1 MKEGMENLIPEILT
15 SKSSAAVTI
24 QDWVDDYP
32 NLSKAV
38 PPRIHNTYG
47 FAKQLNRLKKSTT
60 ETHLEPCETCMVKI
74 FLRKY
79 LLSQKCSIIDVWQCS
94 KHAF

>member
-1 MKEGMENLIPEILT
+1 MKEGMENLTPKILT

-38 PPRIHNTYG
+38 PPRIPNTYG
-47 FAKQLNRLKKSTT
+47 FAKQLNCLKKSTT
-60 ETHLEPCETCMVKI
+60 ETHLEPCETCLVKP

-79 LLSQKCSIIDVWQCS
+79 LLSQKCYIIDVWQCS
-94 KHAF
+94 KHDF